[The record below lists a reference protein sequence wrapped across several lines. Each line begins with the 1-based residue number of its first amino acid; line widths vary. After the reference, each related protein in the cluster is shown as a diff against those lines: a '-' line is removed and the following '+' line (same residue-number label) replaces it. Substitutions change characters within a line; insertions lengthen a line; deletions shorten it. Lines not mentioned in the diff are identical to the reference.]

1 MQNGKVPNQKTVVD
15 NLEPIQNDMAI
26 VDYLFSPR
34 VDRFGSETPSEAS
47 RIFFLIVI
55 VSVSYW
61 AWQVSNGIIS
71 IWFMIVIFISTPILS
86 IGWWLLSLI
95 SKNLPEKELFSK

>member
-1 MQNGKVPNQKTVVD
+1 MS
-15 NLEPIQNDMAI
+15 I
-26 VDYLFSPR
+26 VDYLFAPR
-34 VDRFGSETPSEAS
+34 LDRFGSKTPSEAS

-55 VSVSYW
+55 LSVSYW

-86 IGWWLLSLI
+86 IGWWVLSLI
-95 SKNLPEKELFSK
+95 SKNRPEKDLFSK

>member
-1 MQNGKVPNQKTVVD
+1 MS
-15 NLEPIQNDMAI
+15 I
-26 VDYLFSPR
+26 VDYLFAPR
-34 VDRFGSETPSEAS
+34 LDRFGSKTPSEAS

-55 VSVSYW
+55 LSVSYW

-95 SKNLPEKELFSK
+95 SKNLPEIIFQMTTVFPTKFHLLDYLT